1 MSHFAL
7 KIQTDEVNK
16 KKLISKSYKTS
27 KNSLLKNFNYRND
40 KLINISPKES
50 DFPYKLNYAN
60 TETNYSSN
68 NIHSSQKN
76 GNLKNKKESSN
87 KKLNEIELDSPKL
100 KMYNNPKIKRSE
112 NNINKYRIISA
123 SLLKNRKKFSL
134 FNTENINDINKK
146 EKQIYLNAL
155 IDKSISQSFYN
166 RIQSSR
172 CFIRKAEAEA
182 EKIMKNKNKKQNI
195 SFKNKHK
202 NHVKN
207 LDLNLHK
214 NQYKYEYVSTEKNQN
229 TQHKDIYYDLLMKY
243 KMMKNQKVP
252 KKLKNKDDIDSY
264 LISII
269 NNLTRKVQFLNSKN
283 NFLSN
288 ENTMNLLNKEEYFL
302 YQKLKEYLKNDYP
315 IKKFSKSIFDA
326 KNGNKYLLPL
336 FNDINFFNSNSK
348 EKNENESNKAEE
360 DFKQSK
366 YNNNDIKR
374 KKLIELYLNNQL
386 SKLRKDNNINNIY
399 FPSKL
404 DKLNIESQI
413 QRNIKTNKS
422 SDKINNLQRFNK
434 KPNNNKH
441 IIFLKSPNKNQL
453 IQKQLYQEYK
463 MKIIKENEDIINNY
477 HKKINKYSSEF
488 PSKIIKHE
496 NKTNNNFAPIK
507 KVKRNKIEEVKSF
520 NLDKPIKIK
529 KTRIE
534 NPIENINTNHKKIRI
549 SYSEKKQIIQNKE
562 NSKIIKVNKSRKSQ
576 KIENEKEKEN
586 ENEINNINEK
596 PNEINENL
604 NSNNNSKNEV
614 EIPEE
619 KEKEQEQEEINIM
632 ANLSTK
638 NIDENA
644 PNPKINNK
652 IANNEDI
659 KNLLNKGNSVFS
671 DFSRIYKNKKLS
683 ISYNYNKEKKEK
695 KSIAIKKENI
705 IQKIELE
712 KIPETKKNISET
724 LEVKKEES
732 NISTDLRNIT
742 ISNNMIL
749 SESIKKEENK
759 LIAKIEKKRD
769 KTLRL
774 LYSYLK
780 AHIKDIIEKEK
791 LKKLLENPEFR
802 INFDLLKSQMNQIK
816 KLTNDKSFQSSLSD
830 DDIIKMLCDEVNN
843 DSIKRLDNSKTKSS
857 YVPLLRLKKK
867 KTHKREKEEIK
878 EVQKEEEPTSN
889 KSIERENEKL
899 KIMANEITLTNE
911 LKQHIRETYNKE
923 YRARLQAILDKL
935 ESYQE
940 LSDNDY
946 IMAFKN
952 NYSFLREEMN
962 QILRDKEREERINSF
977 MNNLDSERNIF
988 ETKWNYCNNK
998 ISVMDNK
1005 FESSFGK
1012 YQNNKNKKIN
1022 YE

>member
-1 MSHFAL
+1 M
-7 KIQTDEVNK
+7 
-16 KKLISKSYKTS
+16 
-27 KNSLLKNFNYRND
+27 
-40 KLINISPKES
+40 
-50 DFPYKLNYAN
+50 
-60 TETNYSSN
+60 
-68 NIHSSQKN
+68 
-76 GNLKNKKESSN
+76 
-87 KKLNEIELDSPKL
+87 
-100 KMYNNPKIKRSE
+100 
-112 NNINKYRIISA
+112 
-123 SLLKNRKKFSL
+123 
-134 FNTENINDINKK
+134 
-146 EKQIYLNAL
+146 
-155 IDKSISQSFYN
+155 
-166 RIQSSR
+166 
-172 CFIRKAEAEA
+172 
-182 EKIMKNKNKKQNI
+182 
-195 SFKNKHK
+195 
-202 NHVKN
+202 
-207 LDLNLHK
+207 
-214 NQYKYEYVSTEKNQN
+214 
-229 TQHKDIYYDLLMKY
+229 
-243 KMMKNQKVP
+243 
-252 KKLKNKDDIDSY
+252 
-264 LISII
+264 
-269 NNLTRKVQFLNSKN
+269 
-283 NFLSN
+283 
-288 ENTMNLLNKEEYFL
+288 
-302 YQKLKEYLKNDYP
+302 
-315 IKKFSKSIFDA
+315 
-326 KNGNKYLLPL
+326 
-336 FNDINFFNSNSK
+336 
-348 EKNENESNKAEE
+348 
-360 DFKQSK
+360 
-366 YNNNDIKR
+366 
-374 KKLIELYLNNQL
+374 
-386 SKLRKDNNINNIY
+386 
-399 FPSKL
+399 
-404 DKLNIESQI
+404 
-413 QRNIKTNKS
+413 KS
-422 SDKINNLQRFNK
+422 S
-434 KPNNNKH
+434 
-441 IIFLKSPNKNQL
+441 NKNQL

-619 KEKEQEQEEINIM
+619 KEKEQEQEKINIM

-705 IQKIELE
+705 IQKIELD
-712 KIPETKKNISET
+712 SET

-867 KTHKREKEEIK
+867 KTQKREKEEIK
-878 EVQKEEEPTSN
+878 EGQKEEEPTSN